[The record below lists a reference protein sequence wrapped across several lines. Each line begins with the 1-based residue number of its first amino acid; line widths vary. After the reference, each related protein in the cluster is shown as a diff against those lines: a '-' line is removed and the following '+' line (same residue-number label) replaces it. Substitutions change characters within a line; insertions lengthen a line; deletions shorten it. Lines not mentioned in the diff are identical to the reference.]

1 MTVDQNAKYNFMVA
15 NTTAEDADGVQLS
28 LILMISAYS
37 CLKKIIA
44 ENDLKMKLFKENCV
58 TCTCVC
64 FVGYPSVH
72 YDG

>member
-28 LILMISAYS
+28 LRLMISANS
-37 CLKKIIA
+37 SLKKIIT
-44 ENDLKMKLFKENCV
+44 ENDLKMKLSKENCG
-58 TCTCVC
+58 TCVC